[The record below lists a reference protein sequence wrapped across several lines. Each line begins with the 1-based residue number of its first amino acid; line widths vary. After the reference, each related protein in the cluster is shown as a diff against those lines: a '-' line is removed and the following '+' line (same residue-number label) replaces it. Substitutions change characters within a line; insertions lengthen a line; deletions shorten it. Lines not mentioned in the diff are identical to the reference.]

1 MIIQPKPEGAACI
14 SLERA
19 FDLVTLGLGFALGLG
34 FRDVR
39 IGIGRGIGIACGL
52 K

>member
-1 MIIQPKPEGAACI
+1 MIVQPKPEGAACI

-34 FRDVR
+34 FGIR
-39 IGIGRGIGIACGL
+39 IGIGRGIGIACG
-52 K
+52 